1 MLVLVTAVTYYTNL
15 AVAVL
20 SGVILSSLGFAW
32 KQATRGV
39 VASRDIEMFAYD
51 GQPATVYKVRGPLFF
66 GSVTAFK
73 DLLSAPEDAE
83 TDDVVLD
90 FMEARVWDSSALEA
104 VSDVSARFEAAGKR
118 AHLRH
123 LSPDCARLL
132 EQADDLVEIDTL
144 EDPTYGVATDYP
156 KSAIQ

>member
-1 MLVLVTAVTYYTNL
+1 
-15 AVAVL
+15 
-20 SGVILSSLGFAW
+20 
-32 KQATRGV
+32 
-39 VASRDIEMFAYD
+39 
-51 GQPATVYKVRGPLFF
+51 
-66 GSVTAFK
+66 
-73 DLLSAPEDAE
+73 
-83 TDDVVLD
+83 
-90 FMEARVWDSSALEA
+90 MEARVWDSSALEA

>member
-51 GQPATVYKVRGPLFF
+51 GQPATVYKV
-66 GSVTAFK
+66 
-73 DLLSAPEDAE
+73 
-83 TDDVVLD
+83 
-90 FMEARVWDSSALEA
+90 
-104 VSDVSARFEAAGKR
+104 
-118 AHLRH
+118 
-123 LSPDCARLL
+123 
-132 EQADDLVEIDTL
+132 
-144 EDPTYGVATDYP
+144 
-156 KSAIQ
+156 